1 MDAQFLVAF
10 EDWLFRYLSGS
21 HEERFD
27 DPNDAQVAIFS
38 YVKTLKQVMIDMG
51 VYIVS
56 ILDANTQIS
65 MLRERTQRKLRLTM
79 QSRDVLQILI
89 RWQRQSDGE
98 LRKQLEQAI
107 GKLDE
112 LREDCAEQ
120 KRDIEALEDSV
131 QVLEEDRDE
140 IFDIGIRTRKKL
152 GDLQARLTGQGI
164 EDWVNTTEIETL
176 RGQNAE
182 LRKEIGALKEKLGDK
197 QIENNVLEEH
207 FREWQSERA
216 RLLILIHTFRAE
228 KGVLVDENS
237 VLEDTVSAA
246 GKGMDRMNGL
256 KWEFLRCMGKA

>member
-120 KRDIEALEDSV
+120 KETSKPWKIRCRCSKRIAMKFSTLVYERGKSL
-131 QVLEEDRDE
+131 E
-140 IFDIGIRTRKKL
+140 IFK
-152 GDLQARLTGQGI
+152 
-164 EDWVNTTEIETL
+164 
-176 RGQNAE
+176 RG
-182 LRKEIGALKEKLGDK
+182 LLDK
-197 QIENNVLEEH
+197 
-207 FREWQSERA
+207 
-216 RLLILIHTFRAE
+216 
-228 KGVLVDENS
+228 
-237 VLEDTVSAA
+237 
-246 GKGMDRMNGL
+246 GL
-256 KWEFLRCMGKA
+256 KIGSTPPRLRH